1 MQRKATIR
9 HNAAR
14 LACVLLAFL
23 TFALPSAATPAAT
36 ARLPSVSARG
46 AVLYDASEGG
56 AGVLWEKN
64 AHERMPMASTT
75 KIMTALV
82 AIESLPLTTAI
93 QIPAAAVGVEGSS
106 VYLREGEKQTLE
118 ALLYAMMLESANDA
132 ATAIAIAVA
141 GSVEAFAELMNRR
154 AADMGLGDT
163 HFVNPHG
170 LDAPEHFTSAYDL
183 ALIASEAL
191 KNPELRKIA
200 GTYRSS
206 MPLGDESG
214 ARLLINHNRLLRS
227 YPGAIGGKTGFTKK
241 SGRCLVSAAERDG
254 LRLVAVTLSA
264 PDDWKDH
271 ECLLDYGFA
280 GFENIV
286 LADANELEYAVSV
299 SGGEQGTV
307 LAANTSAVRVTLP
320 RSHGEITAEN
330 ELSDI
335 AVAPVSRGDA
345 LGRVRWMCDGTEIAS
360 TDVCAEYDAAAVK
373 NKKFSLWRWFLSL
386 FGLKI

>member
-64 AHERMPMASTT
+64 AHARMPMASTT

-227 YPGAIGGKTGFTKK
+227 YPGAIGGK
-241 SGRCLVSAAERDG
+241 CLVSAAERDG

>member
-64 AHERMPMASTT
+64 AHARMPMASTT

-241 SGRCLVSAAERDG
+241 A
-254 LRLVAVTLSA
+254 
-264 PDDWKDH
+264 
-271 ECLLDYGFA
+271 
-280 GFENIV
+280 
-286 LADANELEYAVSV
+286 ADALFRQPSV
-299 SGGEQGTV
+299 TGCDLLRSHCRHPTTGRITNACSTTA
-307 LAANTSAVRVTLP
+307 LPALKTSFLPTPMSSNMPFRYRAANRGPFLRQTPRRCASRFPALTVR
-320 RSHGEITAEN
+320 
-330 ELSDI
+330 
-335 AVAPVSRGDA
+335 
-345 LGRVRWMCDGTEIAS
+345 
-360 TDVCAEYDAAAVK
+360 
-373 NKKFSLWRWFLSL
+373 
-386 FGLKI
+386 

>member
-1 MQRKATIR
+1 MKKIISIFLVALMLMAGGATC
-9 HNAAR
+9 
-14 LACVLLAFL
+14 L
-23 TFALPSAATPAAT
+23 SAAPDD
-36 ARLPSVSARG
+36 SAKSCLLMTLDGEIIYAHDENVHRG
-46 AVLYDASEGG
+46 
-56 AGVLWEKN
+56 
-64 AHERMPMASTT
+64 MASTT

>member
-64 AHERMPMASTT
+64 AHARMPMASTT

-183 ALIASEAL
+183 ALIA
-191 KNPELRKIA
+191 
-200 GTYRSS
+200 
-206 MPLGDESG
+206 
-214 ARLLINHNRLLRS
+214 
-227 YPGAIGGKTGFTKK
+227 
-241 SGRCLVSAAERDG
+241 
-254 LRLVAVTLSA
+254 
-264 PDDWKDH
+264 
-271 ECLLDYGFA
+271 
-280 GFENIV
+280 
-286 LADANELEYAVSV
+286 
-299 SGGEQGTV
+299 
-307 LAANTSAVRVTLP
+307 
-320 RSHGEITAEN
+320 
-330 ELSDI
+330 
-335 AVAPVSRGDA
+335 
-345 LGRVRWMCDGTEIAS
+345 
-360 TDVCAEYDAAAVK
+360 
-373 NKKFSLWRWFLSL
+373 
-386 FGLKI
+386 